1 MATVETL
8 TAYKCKFSY
17 LQRNNP
23 LIEEQREAIKA
34 GEKPEYSFSD
44 FVVAYQSYAANMAIG
59 ENTDRAIIL
68 TEEKITRREKDGVRV
83 WDLSPS
89 AGKQGKPVTVIKN
102 HQEENMILYQIRQLY
117 MNTIFLFMRMMT
129 IFI

>member
-1 MATVETL
+1 MARIETL

-34 GEKPEYSFSD
+34 GEDPEYTFSD
-44 FVVAYQSYAANMAIG
+44 FINTYQTYTENLAIG

-68 TEEKITRREKDGVRV
+68 SEEKISEKEKNGLKKWHLV
-83 WDLSPS
+83 PS
-89 AGKQGKPVTVIKN
+89 AGKQGKPVTVIKKSSGK
-102 HQEENMILYQIRQLY
+102 
-117 MNTIFLFMRMMT
+117 
-129 IFI
+129 